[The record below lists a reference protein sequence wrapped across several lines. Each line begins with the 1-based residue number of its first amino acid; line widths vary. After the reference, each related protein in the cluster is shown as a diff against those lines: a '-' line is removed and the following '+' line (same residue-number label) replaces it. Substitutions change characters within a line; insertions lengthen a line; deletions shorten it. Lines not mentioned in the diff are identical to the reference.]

1 MFNMINEKETE
12 GIFQMESPL
21 FKSLV
26 ETIIPTDINDIC
38 AILAC
43 GRPGPLGA
51 GMHTAYGNRKNGFED
66 SIPQLRN
73 TEDITG
79 DTYNTII
86 YQEQCMLISKKVAK
100 FDDSQSDSLCRKP
113 LA

>member
-1 MFNMINEKETE
+1 MKKRGNK
-12 GIFQMESPL
+12 SPWISVEDDL
-21 FKSLV
+21 PCNHSDLV
-26 ETIIPTDINDIC
+26 LTYNDMPFSTKRVIVLTDD
-38 AILAC
+38 L
-43 GRPGPLGA
+43 
-51 GMHTAYGNRKNGFED
+51 AYGNRKNGFEE